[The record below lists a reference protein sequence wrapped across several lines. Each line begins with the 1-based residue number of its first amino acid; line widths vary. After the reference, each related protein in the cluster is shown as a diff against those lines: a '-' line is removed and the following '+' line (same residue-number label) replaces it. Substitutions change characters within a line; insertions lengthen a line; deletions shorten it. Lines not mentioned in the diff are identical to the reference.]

1 MRVDLIIRHAAQLLT
16 FAGDGPRRGRA
27 LGEPGI
33 IPDGAVAIKNE
44 TIVAVGPSH
53 EITAQYQAAVALD
66 ASQHVVLPGF
76 VDPHTHAVW
85 AGDRTHEFEQRVAG
99 ATYMEIMRA
108 GGGIASTVRATRAA
122 SLEQLVAETRPRL
135 DRMLAYGT
143 TTAEVKT
150 GYGLNLDDERKLLDA
165 IRLLDED
172 HAIDL
177 VPTYLGAHAV
187 PPEFAGRTDDYVEFM
202 VQEVI
207 PEIGALHYQ
216 VVQQLP
222 DGSERMTY
230 VPAARF
236 CDVFCEEG
244 VFDLAQSE
252 RILLAAREA
261 GLALKLH
268 VDEFAPLGGTP
279 LGVRLGAVSV
289 DHLVCTPPAHLAR
302 LADSP
307 TIGVALPG
315 TPFGL
320 GKPHYTPARALIDQ
334 GGALALATDLNPGTC
349 WCESMQFIIALACRT
364 MQLSPAEAI
373 CAATLNSAYAIGLGD
388 VVGSLQPG
396 KQADLLVLDVD
407 DYRHLAYR
415 FGTNLVRSVIKKGQ
429 VLDL

>member
-1 MRVDLIIRHAAQLLT
+1 MHVDLIVHHAAQLLT
-16 FAGDGPRRGRA
+16 IAGTGPRRGPGMA
-27 LGEPGI
+27 ELGI
-33 IPDGAVAIKNE
+33 LTDGAVAINHE
-44 TIVAVGPSH
+44 TIVAVGRTAD
-53 EITAQYQAAVALD
+53 ITAQYQAALSLD
-66 ASQHVVLPGF
+66 AGGRVVLPGF

-85 AGDRTHEFEQRVAG
+85 AGDRAQEFEQRVAG
-99 ATYMEIMRA
+99 ATYMDIMRA
-108 GGGIASTVRATRAA
+108 GGGIARTVRATRAA
-122 SLEQLVAETRPRL
+122 SLDQLIAETRPRL
-135 DRMLAYGT
+135 DRMLACGT

-150 GYGLNLDDERKLLDA
+150 GYGLNLDDELKLLDA

-187 PPEFAGRTDDYVEFM
+187 PPEFAGRTDDYVDFM
-202 VQEVI
+202 VHEVI
-207 PEIGALHYQ
+207 PEIGALHYG
-216 VVQQLP
+216 VVQHLP
-222 DGSERMTY
+222 DGGERTAY

-244 VFDLAQSE
+244 VFDVEQSE
-252 RILLAAREA
+252 RILLAARDA
-261 GLALKLH
+261 GLGIKLH

-289 DHLVCTPPAHLAR
+289 DHLVCTPPEHLAL
-302 LADSP
+302 LAASP

-320 GKPHYTPARALIDQ
+320 GKPHYTPARDLIDQ
-334 GGALALATDLNPGTC
+334 GGALALASDLNPGTC

-364 MQLSPAEAI
+364 MQLTPAEAI
-373 CAATLNSAYAIGLGD
+373 CAATLNSACAIGRGD

-396 KQADLLVLDVD
+396 KQADLLLLDVD

-415 FGTNLVRSVIKKGQ
+415 FGTNLVRTVIKQGQ